1 MKPLSACSSYSK
13 TSCTTWQY
21 NIPFWKH
28 AQLENVWWKTLAE
41 VGSLNTHLQLYTI
54 SNRLRTSIP
63 DDEPFFPA
71 GTVIADLE
79 RVYSVRGRKGVGS
92 ASLRGGTGR
101 LPEQLLGTVSEEAA
115 LDKTKVERAVSR
127 GCR

>member
-1 MKPLSACSSYSK
+1 MAG
-13 TSCTTWQY
+13 
-21 NIPFWKH
+21 
-28 AQLENVWWKTLAE
+28 

-63 DDEPFFPA
+63 NDEPFFPA

-101 LPEQLLGTVSEEAA
+101 FA
-115 LDKTKVERAVSR
+115 RAVV
-127 GCR
+127 GDG